1 MPVKVVGFN
10 FYTRMDQERL
20 AIRKNIRILALDNLI
35 NTYTDA
41 LEDKQL
47 NLGPDE
53 RELAIDIINE
63 ARLML
68 SEETQEVNNQVI
80 PRPKWKK

>member
-1 MPVKVVGFN
+1 
-10 FYTRMDQERL
+10 MDQERL

-63 ARLML
+63 ARLMI

>member
-1 MPVKVVGFN
+1 
-10 FYTRMDQERL
+10 MDQERL

-53 RELAIDIINE
+53 KELAIDIINE

>member
-1 MPVKVVGFN
+1 
-10 FYTRMDQERL
+10 MDQEKL

>member
-1 MPVKVVGFN
+1 
-10 FYTRMDQERL
+10 MDQERL

-53 RELAIDIINE
+53 RELAINIIDE

>member
-1 MPVKVVGFN
+1 
-10 FYTRMDQERL
+10 MDQERL

-53 RELAIDIINE
+53 RELAINIINE

>member
-1 MPVKVVGFN
+1 MN
-10 FYTRMDQERL
+10 QERL

>member
-1 MPVKVVGFN
+1 
-10 FYTRMDQERL
+10 MDQERL

-68 SEETQEVNNQVI
+68 SEETREVNNQVI

>member
-1 MPVKVVGFN
+1 
-10 FYTRMDQERL
+10 MDKEKL

-41 LEDKQL
+41 LDDKEL

-53 RELAIDIINE
+53 RELAINIINE
-63 ARLML
+63 AKEML
-68 SEETQEVNNQVI
+68 SEETQEVSNSIIQ
-80 PRPKWKK
+80 RPQWKK

>member
-1 MPVKVVGFN
+1 
-10 FYTRMDQERL
+10 MDQERL

-80 PRPKWKK
+80 PRPKWKKN

>member
-1 MPVKVVGFN
+1 MRVVGFN
-10 FYTRMDQERL
+10 LLPMDKEKL

>member
-1 MPVKVVGFN
+1 
-10 FYTRMDQERL
+10 MDQERL

-80 PRPKWKK
+80 TRPKWKK

>member
-1 MPVKVVGFN
+1 
-10 FYTRMDQERL
+10 MDQERL

-53 RELAIDIINE
+53 RELAIDIIDE

>member
-1 MPVKVVGFN
+1 
-10 FYTRMDQERL
+10 MDQERL

-53 RELAIDIINE
+53 RELATDIINE

>member
-1 MPVKVVGFN
+1 
-10 FYTRMDQERL
+10 MDQERL

-53 RELAIDIINE
+53 RELASDIINE

-80 PRPKWKK
+80 PRPKWKR

>member
-1 MPVKVVGFN
+1 
-10 FYTRMDQERL
+10 MDKEKL

-41 LEDKQL
+41 LDDKEL
-47 NLGPDE
+47 NLGSDE

-63 ARLML
+63 AKEML
-68 SEETQEVNNQVI
+68 SEETQEVSNSIIQ
-80 PRPKWKK
+80 RPQWKK

>member
-1 MPVKVVGFN
+1 
-10 FYTRMDQERL
+10 MDQERL

-80 PRPKWKK
+80 PRPKWKKQT

>member
-1 MPVKVVGFN
+1 
-10 FYTRMDQERL
+10 MDQERL

-80 PRPKWKK
+80 PRPKW

>member
-1 MPVKVVGFN
+1 
-10 FYTRMDQERL
+10 MDQERL

-53 RELAIDIINE
+53 RELAMDIINE

>member
-1 MPVKVVGFN
+1 
-10 FYTRMDQERL
+10 MDQERL

-68 SEETQEVNNQVI
+68 SEEIQEVNNQVI